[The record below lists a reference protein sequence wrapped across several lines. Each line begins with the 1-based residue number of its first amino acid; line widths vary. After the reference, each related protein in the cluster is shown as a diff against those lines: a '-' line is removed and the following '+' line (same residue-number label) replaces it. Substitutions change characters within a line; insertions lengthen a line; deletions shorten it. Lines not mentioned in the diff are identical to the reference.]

1 MTRNEQDAEIGR
13 VVREHGEAR
22 RLLACLETKAEAT
35 AKVLHTLAD
44 ELTRNEKRGTVTSAE
59 YGFIITDPVQGPRE
73 LHIPEP
79 KEITDLI
86 EDLHET
92 VKKVQKL
99 KDQRT
104 SFEID

>member
-1 MTRNEQDAEIGR
+1 MTQNEQDAEIGR

-22 RLLACLETKAEAT
+22 RLLACFEAKAEAT
-35 AKVLHTLAD
+35 ARILRTLAD
-44 ELTRNEKRGTVTSAE
+44 ELTRNERRGTVTRAE
-59 YGFIITDPVQGPRE
+59 YGCIITDPVQGPRE
-73 LHIPEP
+73 LHIPSP

-104 SFEID
+104 SFGID